1 MNLND
6 INKEI
11 KILEEIV
18 FTQENYIKRLE
29 YKIDDLERMRREIGR
44 GISPSHLSQSI
55 RAYIDD
61 IIVYQKEIEVNNI
74 KIWKLNKLIENNE
87 DESL

>member
-29 YKIDDLERMRREIGR
+29 YKIDDLERMRSEIGR

-55 RAYIDD
+55 RAYIDS
-61 IIVYQKEIEVNNI
+61 IIVYQKEIEINNT
-74 KIWKLNKLIENNE
+74 KIWELNELIKNNE